1 MIRKTMAGMLCVL
14 AAASIATAGN
24 TSVGVDIATP
34 NARVSVGT
42 SPAPPP
48 PQVVV
53 VEKQKVVVVD
63 KDHKDNGKHKGH
75 KKHKK
80 DKKHKDEHDHH

>member
-1 MIRKTMAGMLCVL
+1 MVRKSITGLFCLL
-14 AAASIATAGN
+14 AVASVATAG

-34 NARVSVGT
+34 NARVQVGT

-48 PQVVV
+48 PRVVV
-53 VEKQKVVVVD
+53 VEKERVVVHEHGG
-63 KDHKDNGKHKGH
+63 KKDNGKHKGH

-80 DKKHKDEHDHH
+80 EKKHEDH

>member
-1 MIRKTMAGMLCVL
+1 MIRKSLTGLLCVL
-14 AAASIATAGN
+14 AVASVASAG

-34 NARVSVGT
+34 NARIQVGT

-53 VEKQKVVVVD
+53 VEKERVVV

-80 DKKHKDEHDHH
+80 DKHKGEGEHHH